1 MLETLCS
8 SGLLAVTLDASL
20 FGGNHL
26 CVCLQACVC
35 VCVRVCVCLCVRSD
49 NHSDDNRQ
57 SQQPVILSVE
67 GH

>member
-1 MLETLCS
+1 M
-8 SGLLAVTLDASL
+8 
-20 FGGNHL
+20 
-26 CVCLQACVC
+26 CVFTGVCVC